1 MAKIQPLPLPAA
13 AAASPPSCSPSGDGQ
28 SLQKQAEYTVWM
40 KSLVFNGNGCTV
52 YGADGGVAFRVD
64 NYGCRGGREVFL
76 MDRAGKTLI
85 RIQRKGRLGLFRRWE
100 ACRYSES
107 DDGEETTTPWFRVQ
121 KQKADDGK
129 NGAAVTM
136 MHHGRGGSA
145 AAYTI
150 GWCAA
155 GKLGYEVTGA
165 GGAVAAA
172 VERKRT
178 PSGVVLGDDVLTLTV
193 GAGTDHLLALGLVV
207 VCGLMKR
214 CL

>member
-13 AAASPPSCSPSGDGQ
+13 ASSPPSCSPSGDERR

-85 RIQRKGRLGLFRRWE
+85 RVQRKGLPGVFRRWE
-100 ACRYSES
+100 ACRCS

-121 KQKADDGK
+121 KMGAGK
-129 NGAAVTM
+129 NGATVTM
-136 MHHGRGGSA
+136 THHVSGGSGP
-145 AAYTI
+145 AYTI
-150 GWCAA
+150 QGCT
-155 GKLGYEVTGA
+155 GKSGYQVTGA

-172 VERKRT
+172 VEQKRT
-178 PSGVVLGDDVLTLTV
+178 PSGVALGDDVLTLAV

-207 VCGLMKR
+207 ICGLMNR